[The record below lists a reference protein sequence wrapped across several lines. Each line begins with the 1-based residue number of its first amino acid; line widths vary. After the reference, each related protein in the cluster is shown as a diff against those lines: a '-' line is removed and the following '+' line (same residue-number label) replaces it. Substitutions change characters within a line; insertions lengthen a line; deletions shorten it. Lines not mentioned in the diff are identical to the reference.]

1 MLLPAT
7 ASAAATGPWRECRFS
22 RGDSGSDRLQPRAH
36 GLDVTVCPSAGP
48 PCSPASP
55 GTATPGRAGTRPP
68 AEPAWCRGRRPAGLT
83 SAACPHSCSRSA
95 AWSRGSWRRGKPMTT
110 HSESH
115 GPPREGA
122 RGHGVGGPWHHHKG
136 LASRKGSCYQGGS
149 CWGCG
154 WDRPAPACAAALLS
168 SASSPPTLPVLRRG
182 PQSCLTP
189 RPGPPPSPQPG
200 TSRVSEPSDLQK
212 SFQATSCFLPA
223 LPGSLSHEMLG
234 SF

>member
-1 MLLPAT
+1 M
-7 ASAAATGPWRECRFS
+7 
-22 RGDSGSDRLQPRAH
+22 
-36 GLDVTVCPSAGP
+36 
-48 PCSPASP
+48 
-55 GTATPGRAGTRPP
+55 
-68 AEPAWCRGRRPAGLT
+68 
-83 SAACPHSCSRSA
+83 
-95 AWSRGSWRRGKPMTT
+95 
-110 HSESH
+110 
-115 GPPREGA
+115 
-122 RGHGVGGPWHHHKG
+122 GGPWHHHKG

-149 CWGCG
+149 CWGSC

-168 SASSPPTLPVLRRG
+168 SASSPPALPVLRRG